1 MKILVIDDEEII
13 RSLATKILQ
22 RDNHDVLTAIS
33 GEEGVGLIET
43 HDDIDCV
50 VLDLS
55 LPGMSGLE
63 TLAKIRNVRNDLPC
77 LLSSGQ
83 PLADD
88 ALAPDLQTNTA
99 FLEKPYRSRMLSEA
113 IDDLLS

>member
-1 MKILVIDDEEII
+1 MKILVIDDEEMI

-22 RDNHDVLTAIS
+22 RDNHQVVTAET
-33 GEEGVGLIET
+33 GEDGLALVEADQEIG
-43 HDDIDCV
+43 CV
-50 VLDLS
+50 VLDLT

-63 TLAKIRNVRNDLPC
+63 TLEQIRSVRTGLPC

-88 ALAPDLQTNTA
+88 ALSPELQANTA
-99 FLEKPYRSRMLSEA
+99 FLEKPYRSRMLSDA
-113 IDDLLS
+113 IEELVG